1 MVLKALYDSK
11 FNFKDDERMFKPH
24 IPDSHILNHLIIA
37 ASFVCKGS
45 KASKGF
51 HRMKPFF
58 FLAIPKHFRRNPLL
72 WALFQVNMISISLCI
87 CVQRLPMP

>member
-45 KASKGF
+45 HNGQAIRNDG
-51 HRMKPFF
+51 FF
-58 FLAIPKHFRRNPLL
+58 F
-72 WALFQVNMISISLCI
+72 V
-87 CVQRLPMP
+87 